1 MRRLGKKRDQ
11 PGGKF
16 LQLRVADEAASFF
29 APQVGLRQEGTQ
41 ILVADTVFDQDGL
54 NRAVFHCEIGTDDRP
69 DPVLAAGDGKTLRSI
84 DAIAIEQGDGG
95 QLELG
100 RALGQLLGERSAPEK
115 TEGAAGAEFNVRQKR
130 SSQS

>member
-1 MRRLGKKRDQ
+1 M
-11 PGGKF
+11 
-16 LQLRVADEAASFF
+16 
-29 APQVGLRQEGTQ
+29 GLRQERTQ
-41 ILVADTVFDQDGL
+41 ILVADTVFDQNGL
-54 NRAVFHCEIGTDDRP
+54 NRAVFHCQIGTDDRP
-69 DPVLAAGDGKTLRSI
+69 HALLATGHRKTLRTI
-84 DAIAIEQGDGG
+84 DAIAIQQGDGG